1 MERRFDLQGHRG
13 ARGLRPENTLPAI
26 ETALDLLV
34 TTLEVDLHRTKDG
47 VPVLFH
53 DEALHERLAR
63 VEGAADVPEPKNRP
77 RLCALTLAEIRRY
90 IVDGNGDVQRFPE
103 QRREPTPLAQAF
115 AGERKLSPYVIPTLA
130 ELLDFTVAY
139 AGKPGE
145 RIGKSAAQRERA
157 SQIRFNLELKR
168 VPFRPEFMG
177 DRFDGR
183 EAAEL
188 EHSVVNCL
196 REKNLVERCVIQSF
210 DHRAVKAARTLEPR
224 LTGAVLIANTAPAQP
239 AALSQAAG
247 ASIYS
252 PDFQFIDAE
261 VVRCVQAAGLR
272 IIPWTVNEI
281 ADMERLLDWGVDG
294 LITDYPNRII
304 PLLQMRHM
312 RF

>member
-26 ETALDLLV
+26 ETALDLQV
-34 TTLEVDLHRTKDG
+34 TTLEVDLHRTEDG

-77 RLCALTLAEIRRY
+77 RVSALTLAQLRQY
-90 IVDGNGDVQRFPE
+90 IVDGNPDVQRFPE

-115 AGERKLSPYVIPTLA
+115 AAERKLSPYVIPTLA

-139 AGKPGE
+139 ACKPGE
-145 RIGKSAAQRERA
+145 NVGKSAAQRERA
-157 SQIRFNLELKR
+157 ARIRFNLELKR
-168 VPFRPEFMG
+168 VPFRPEFTG
-177 DRFDGR
+177 DRFDGKA
-183 EAAEL
+183 AAEL
-188 EHSVVNCL
+188 EIAVVKCL
-196 REKNLVERCVIQSF
+196 REKNLVERCVVQSF
-210 DHRAVKAARTLEPR
+210 DHRAVQAARALEPR
-224 LTGAVLIANTAPAQP
+224 LAGAVLIANTAPVQP
-239 AALSQAAG
+239 AALAQAAD

-252 PDFQFIDAE
+252 PDFQFLDAE
-261 VVRCVQAAGLR
+261 VVRSVQAAGLR
-272 IIPWTVNEI
+272 IIPWTVNDT

-294 LITDYPNRII
+294 LITDYPNRLI
-304 PLLQMRHM
+304 PLLQRRHM